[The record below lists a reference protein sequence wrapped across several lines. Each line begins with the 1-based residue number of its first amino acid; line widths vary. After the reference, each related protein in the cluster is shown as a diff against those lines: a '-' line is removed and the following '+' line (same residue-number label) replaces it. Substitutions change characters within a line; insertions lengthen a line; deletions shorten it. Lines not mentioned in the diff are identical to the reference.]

1 MRPTHPYAVRNPELL
16 RDQMRKPMRVV
27 PHSVRSLAKA
37 AGASPTTIGDLLTGK
52 ATRVS
57 SDLAQRISEILAAP
71 FADLFMPS
79 TSASTDDDAQG
90 GDSPEGVK
98 A

>member
-27 PHSVRSLAKA
+27 PYSVRSLAKA
-37 AGASPTTIGDLLTGK
+37 VGASPSTIGDLLTGK
-52 ATRVS
+52 AKRVS
-57 SDLAQRISEILAAP
+57 SDLAERISQTLAAP
-71 FADLFMPS
+71 FGQLFEPS
-79 TSASTDDDAQG
+79 TSASPDDDG
-90 GDSPEGVK
+90 HGVESPEGVK